1 VTTAPMIT
9 KSDRQRRDAAGRRAE
24 IMSAWLLRLK
34 GYRVLAQRFK
44 TPVGEIDLIAR
55 RASVIAFI
63 EVKARPSAAAALES
77 VSARQRRRIA
87 RAALMFLQKRPDL
100 AADQMR
106 FDLILVTPGQLPR
119 HIVDAWRES

>member
-1 VTTAPMIT
+1 MVT

-44 TPVGEIDLIAR
+44 TPVGEIDLIAK
-55 RASVIAFI
+55 RASIVAFI

-77 VSARQRRRIA
+77 VSAHQRRRIA
-87 RAALMFLQKRPDL
+87 RAALVFLQKRPDI
-100 AADQMR
+100 ASHQMR
-106 FDLILVTPGQLPR
+106 FDLILVTPGRLPH

>member
-1 VTTAPMIT
+1 MIT

-24 IMSAWLLRLK
+24 FISAWLLRLK

-44 TPVGEIDLIAR
+44 TPVGEIDLIAK

-87 RAALMFLQKRPDL
+87 RAALVFLQKRPAFGDY
-100 AADQMR
+100 DMR
-106 FDLILVTPGQLPR
+106 FDVILVAPRQLPH
-119 HIVDAWRES
+119 HIIDAWRES

>member
-1 VTTAPMIT
+1 MLMIT
-9 KSDRQRRDAAGRRAE
+9 KADRQRRDATGRRAE

-44 TPVGEIDLIAR
+44 TPVGEIDIIAQ

-63 EVKARPSAAAALES
+63 EVKARPLVATAIES
-77 VSARQRRRIA
+77 VSAHQRRRIT
-87 RAALMFLQKRPDL
+87 RAALVFLQKRPDL
-100 AADQMR
+100 AEHHMR
-106 FDLILVTPGQLPR
+106 FDLILVTPGKLPR